1 MFDQILTSL
10 QQAIPQAKAVAH
22 RPPEGGVGDSAILV
36 EAGSL
41 FQVMEWLKQHSFA
54 QFPIFPV
61 LQTISAVDYVEHLEL
76 NYFLSSF
83 NLQQYCDLNIKVK
96 LTDRLHPSVSTLC
109 PLFAAAN
116 FLERECFDLFG
127 IHFEGHP
134 DLRRILCPDDWQ
146 GYPLRKDYVP
156 AKFYQGIELF
166 PEAKMNMEERE
177 FIVTSK
183 EQQDQ
188 LIQRSLAKGL

>member
-1 MFDQILTSL
+1 MFDQILASL
-10 QQAIPQAKAVAH
+10 QQAIPQAKATAQL
-22 RPPEGGVGDSAILV
+22 PPEGGVGDRAILV

-41 FQVMEWLKQHSFA
+41 FQVMEWLKQQSS
-54 QFPIFPV
+54 PRFPV
-61 LQTISAVDYVEHLEL
+61 LQTISAVDYVEYFEL

-83 NLQQYCDLNIKVK
+83 SLEQYCDLNIKVK
-96 LTDRLHPSVSTLC
+96 LSDRVHPAAATLC
-109 PLFAAAN
+109 PLFPGAN

-146 GYPLRKDYVP
+146 GFPLRKDYVP
-156 AKFYQGIELF
+156 AKFYQGMELF